1 MNETENFEN
10 ERYLY
15 GYAYVYTPYSFRKPK
30 LHEMGYFTNNME
42 AFDNLKD
49 PNLYYVYGELTDY
62 KEDCEGHYYID
73 GEDIDD
79 DYYYEGRYR
88 CGCEWEDDW
97 GETDYIEE
105 NYAFYIPEN
114 SISQEK
120 REWYKSHA
128 ANVRQRND

>member
-1 MNETENFEN
+1 MTENKKFEN
-10 ERYLY
+10 ARYLY
-15 GYAYVYTPYSFRKPK
+15 READVYTPYTSKKPK
-30 LHEMGYFTNNME
+30 LHEMGYFTDNMR
-42 AFDNLKD
+42 AFDKLNLH
-49 PNLYYVYGELTDY
+49 YVYGELTDY
-62 KEDCEGHYYID
+62 NEDGKGQYYID
-73 GEDIDD
+73 GDIDD

-128 ANVRQRND
+128 ANVR